1 MNFRRLLF
9 PRRLR
14 CQVWRMLAD
23 LTGTGMELGRA
34 LDLARKCLGSRAPG
48 ADRVLSDLRRSLASG
63 RFGEMARRHAPESEA
78 LVFSRFGA
86 TSDADLFRAA
96 ARIAEAE
103 AEIAK
108 AIASAVLR
116 PAFLLLLTAI
126 LLFFLGR
133 DFYPT
138 LMLVSPM
145 EDWPRDWRVTA
156 SVALVVSGH
165 PYALLAGLAAL
176 YGAYRLVL
184 TTYVGPFRRQL
195 DKIPPFSLHRLAV
208 GATFAFVIVENAR
221 VGQSINS
228 GLMRALARNASPY
241 ARSRIGA
248 IESNISFMNV
258 GAAAVAA
265 GMDFPDPELNAVLAA
280 YAERENWAESF
291 GSYAEAWLSRLEA
304 RVKAA
309 VAALNVLLMTLTAA
323 FIAQVGRTIFG
334 IVGAIG

>member
-1 MNFRRLLF
+1 MSFRRLLF
-9 PRRLR
+9 PRRIR
-14 CQVWRMLAD
+14 AQVWRMLAD

-48 ADRVLSDLRRSLASG
+48 VARALSDLRRSLSSG
-63 RFGEMARRHAPESEA
+63 RFRESVRRHAPDSEA
-78 LVFSRFGA
+78 LVFARFGA
-86 TSDADLFRAA
+86 VSDADLFRAA

-103 AEIAK
+103 DEIAR
-108 AIASAVLR
+108 AIASAVAR
-116 PAFLLLLTAI
+116 PAFLLLLIAI
-126 LLFFLGR
+126 LLYFLGK

-145 EDWPRDWRVTA
+145 EDWPGDWRVTA
-156 SVALVVSGH
+156 AIALFVAGRPFAV
-165 PYALLAGLAAL
+165 PAGLALL
-176 YGAYRLVL
+176 YGFYRLVL
-184 TTYVGPFRRQL
+184 TNYVGPFRRAL
-195 DKIPPFSLHRLAV
+195 DKIPPFSLHRLGM
-208 GATFAFVIVENAR
+208 GATFAFVLVENAR
-221 VGQSINS
+221 VGNAVNS

-241 ARSRIGA
+241 AKSRIGA
-248 IESNISFMNV
+248 IERNIGAMNV

-291 GSYAEAWLSRLEA
+291 GAYAEAWLARLES

-309 VAALNVLLMTLTAA
+309 VAALNILLLTLTAA

>member
-1 MNFRRLLF
+1 MNLRKLLF
-9 PRRLR
+9 NRRTR
-14 CQVWRMLAD
+14 AQVWRMLAD

-34 LDLARKCLGSRAPG
+34 LDLAARCLGNRAPG
-48 ADRVLSDLRRSLASG
+48 AAHALSDLRRSLAAG
-63 RFGEMARRHAPESEA
+63 RFGEAVRRHAPDSES
-78 LVFSRFGA
+78 LVFARFGA
-86 TSDADLFRAA
+86 ASDSDLFRAA

-103 AEIAK
+103 AEIAR

-156 SVALVVSGH
+156 SVALLVSGH
-165 PYALLAGLAAL
+165 PYALPAGFAAL

-184 TTYVGPFRRQL
+184 TTYVGPFRSLL
-195 DKIPPFSLHRLAV
+195 DKIPPFSLHRLGV
-208 GATFAFVIVENAR
+208 GATFAFVIVENAK
-221 VGQSINS
+221 VGQAINS
-228 GLMRALARNASPY
+228 GLMRALGRNASPY
-241 ARSRIGA
+241 ARSRIRA
-248 IESNISFMNV
+248 IERNIGTMNV

-280 YAERENWAESF
+280 YAERENWAENF
-291 GSYAEAWLSRLEA
+291 GTYAEAWLSRLEA
-304 RVKAA
+304 RVKTA
-309 VAALNVLLMTLTAA
+309 VAALNILLMTLTAA